1 VLVIRAVV
9 VLSTVAAAL
18 LEAYL
23 ATEYAPHVLWIA
35 IAGFALFLFAGA
47 RLRGGALPLLMA
59 ALYLM
64 PAIFLV
70 WNGGE
75 DFSLD
80 IIWILPLLGL
90 TLSGP
95 GALQWSLPA
104 RWRWPLITWAMVV
117 AIAWPI
123 VFLREAD
130 FAPWILPL
138 ERVSNTSIG
147 IGPWQVGLNIVYF
160 AIGHNVGIL
169 FIDALCRWYASERDR
184 FRREVLAP
192 MAAAA
197 AVACVVAFYQ
207 GFVDLGFLNRPF
219 WTYMI
224 RASGTL
230 ADPNKLG
237 AVTAFWT
244 IGAVVFARRMAR
256 PWSTVVTVTAL
267 MLGIGAVWLCGSR
280 TGLAAVVVSVAIA
293 AVEGIRHWRSTRSS
307 TRIDTRRVI
316 VMGAGL
322 LVMAI
327 ALVALLQNASTHTV
341 IARGTWTYIPFYG
354 DKSVS
359 ESINE
364 LLWERNGYGP
374 AAIEMIKEHPID
386 GIGVGTFHA
395 LVIDYGKTVG
405 YSITTDNA
413 QSWLRHIIAEFGLVG
428 SIPML
433 WWCVVLVMMLFA
445 KQSTGDRLSLG
456 MLRGV
461 LIGFAVASIFGM
473 PAQSIAIV
481 VTFWVFVFWFFS
493 ESAFA
498 QVASTFALRA
508 TADRSADRQHG
519 WSRPL
524 MIAAA
529 ILVGVHA
536 GATVVDAFGDLRP
549 RERAQRWGWF
559 YRYGFVQPDDVEK
572 DPGGN
577 PVGRRWTMKQSLAVI
592 PVKGR
597 VLKFV
602 GWIDHPDAD
611 VKPVHVKVWA
621 DSTLVY
627 EGDLRRSPLFL
638 DIPAAP
644 GKKYLVLETSI
655 DRLWRPSDS
664 GGGDRRELGL
674 SIRDWVWE

>member
-1 VLVIRAVV
+1 MNPLQLTRGVV
-9 VLSTVAAAL
+9 VASTIAAAL

-23 ATEYAPHVLWIA
+23 ATEYSPLVLWIA
-35 IAGFALFLFAGA
+35 VAGFILLLIAGA
-47 RLRGGALPLLMA
+47 RIRREALPLLMA
-59 ALYLM
+59 ATYLA
-64 PAIFLV
+64 PALLLAL
-70 WNGGE
+70 NGGT

-95 GALQWSLPA
+95 GAMQWSLPS
-104 RWRWPLITWAMVV
+104 RWQWPLVTWAMVV
-117 AIAWPI
+117 SIAWPI

-138 ERVSNTSIG
+138 ERVSNTSVG
-147 IGPWQVGLNIVYF
+147 MGPWQVGLNVVYF

-169 FIDALCRWYASERDR
+169 FVDALCRWYTGERER
-184 FRREVLAP
+184 FRREVLGP
-192 MAAAA
+192 MVVAS
-197 AVACVVAFYQ
+197 AVACLVAFYQ
-207 GFVDLGFLNRPF
+207 GFVDLSFLNTGG

-230 ADPNKLG
+230 ADANKLG

-244 IGAVVFARRMAR
+244 IGAVVFARRLTR
-256 PWSTVVTVTAL
+256 PWSTVLSIAAL
-267 MLGIGAVWLCGSR
+267 MLGIGGVWLCGSR
-280 TGLAAVVVSVAIA
+280 TGLVAVFVSVAIA

-307 TRIDTRRVI
+307 TRTDTRRVLA
-316 VMGAGL
+316 MGAGL
-322 LVMAI
+322 LVLAI

-341 IARGTWTYIPFYG
+341 MQRGSWTYIPFYG
-354 DKSVS
+354 DKTVK

-364 LLWERNGYGP
+364 LLWERYGYGS

-395 LVIDYGKTVG
+395 LVIDYGRLVG
-405 YSITTDNA
+405 YPSVEHLTPLATDNA
-413 QSWLRHIIAEFGLVG
+413 QSWFRHVIAEFGLVG

-433 WWCVVLVMMLFA
+433 WWCFVLAMMLFS
-445 KQSTGDRLSLG
+445 KRSTGDRLTLG

-481 VTFWVFVFWFFS
+481 MTFWVFAFWFFS
-493 ESAFA
+493 ESG
-498 QVASTFALRA
+498 VAP
-508 TADRSADRQHG
+508 SADKSHG
-519 WSRPL
+519 WSRP
-524 MIAAA
+524 MMMAAA
-529 ILVGVHA
+529 ILIGVHA
-536 GATVVDAFGDLRP
+536 GATVVDAFGNLRP
-549 RERAQRWGWF
+549 RERSQRWGWF
-559 YRYGFVQPDDVEK
+559 YRYGFVQPDDVEN

-577 PVGRRWTMKQSLAVI
+577 PVGRRWTTKQALAVI

-597 VLKFV
+597 VLKFA

-621 DSTLVY
+621 DSALIY
-627 EGDLRRSPLFL
+627 QGELRRTPLFL
-638 DIPAAP
+638 DIPATP

-655 DRLWRPSDS
+655 DRLWRPSDA
-664 GGGDRRELGL
+664 GGRDTRELGL